1 MNRYHPIANPN
12 RDLTIN
18 GTTIRHL
25 YIDDRIWVHNADL
38 ADAIG
43 ALAKG
48 SLLTGVSAKWKRKW
62 REDLGGGKATRAA
75 TYLVAEGLLQRSM
88 SMKRYSD
95 SYPRLREAINQIR
108 TLEAERRT
116 KHAEALT
123 TATPGAAP
131 KEEPT
136 LPLKLDP
143 MEKALAEAL
152 ADEAS
157 EALADEASEALQ
169 ESAEVLDRVEKA
181 KKSLAPLTPAALR
194 NANLGKRQ
202 RQVRERMSQI
212 QHLLDLMYED
222 LVDAAI
228 EKDITL

>member
-1 MNRYHPIANPN
+1 MNTYYPIAAPDTN
-12 RDLTIN
+12 LTIN
-18 GTTIRHL
+18 GTPIRHI
-25 YIDDRIWVHNADL
+25 YSGDRIWVHNADL
-38 ADAIG
+38 ATAIG

-48 SLLTGVSAKWKRKW
+48 CLLTGVSAKWKRKW

-88 SMKRYSD
+88 SMKRDSD
-95 SYPRLREAINQIR
+95 SYPRLRDAINQIR
-108 TLEAERRT
+108 ELEASRRSQ
-116 KHAEALT
+116 HAEALT
-123 TATPGAAP
+123 ATADASAT

-136 LPLKLDP
+136 LPIKLDP
-143 MEKALAEAL
+143 MEKALTKAL

-157 EALADEASEALQ
+157 EAPQ
-169 ESAEVLDRVEKA
+169 ESAEVLDRVEEA
-181 KKSLAPLTPAALR
+181 KKSLAPFTPAALR

-212 QHLLDLMYED
+212 QHLLDLMHED

-228 EKDITL
+228 EKDITN

>member
-1 MNRYHPIANPN
+1 MNRYHPIANPD

-38 ADAIG
+38 AEAIG

-48 SLLTGVSAKWKRKW
+48 SLLIGVSAKWKRKW
-62 REDLGGGKATRAA
+62 REDLGGGKATRAV

-88 SMKRYSD
+88 SMKRDSD
-95 SYPRLREAINQIR
+95 SYPRLRDAIDQIS

-116 KHAEALT
+116 QHAEALT
-123 TATPGAAP
+123 TAAHGADP
-131 KEEPT
+131 KDEPT
-136 LPLKLDP
+136 LPIT
-143 MEKALAEAL
+143 LAKPPAL
-152 ADEAS
+152 ADEAAEVPQHS
-157 EALADEASEALQ
+157 A
-169 ESAEVLDRVEKA
+169 AEVLGRVEEA
-181 KKSLAPLTPAALR
+181 KKSLAPLTPANLR
-194 NANLGKRQ
+194 STNLGKRQ

-212 QHLLDLMYED
+212 QHLLDLMAED

-228 EKDITL
+228 ENPITN

>member
-1 MNRYHPIANPN
+1 MNRYHPIAAPDT
-12 RDLTIN
+12 DLTIN
-18 GTTIRHL
+18 GTPIRHI
-25 YIDDRIWVHNADL
+25 YDADRIWVHNTDIAE
-38 ADAIG
+38 AIG

-88 SMKRYSD
+88 SMKRDSD

-116 KHAEALT
+116 QHAAALT
-123 TATPGAAP
+123 TTAHGPDP
-131 KEEPT
+131 KDEPT
-136 LPLKLDP
+136 LPMTLTEP
-143 MEKALAEAL
+143 PALTDEVAEAP
-152 ADEAS
+152 
-157 EALADEASEALQ
+157 Q
-169 ESAEVLDRVEKA
+169 ESAEVLGRVEEA
-181 KKSLAPLTPAALR
+181 KKSLAPFTPAALR

-202 RQVRERMSQI
+202 RQIRERMSQI
-212 QHLLDLMYED
+212 QHLLDLMAED

>member
-1 MNRYHPIANPN
+1 MNRYHPIAAPDT
-12 RDLTIN
+12 DLTIN
-18 GTTIRHL
+18 GTPIRHI
-25 YIDDRIWVHNADL
+25 YDADRIWVHNADL
-38 ADAIG
+38 AEAIG

-48 SLLTGVSAKWKRKW
+48 CLLSGVSNKWKRKW

-88 SMKRYSD
+88 SMKRDSA
-95 SYPRLREAINQIR
+95 SYPRLREAIDQIR

-116 KHAEALT
+116 QHAAALT
-123 TATPGAAP
+123 TAVPGAAP

-136 LPLKLDP
+136 LPMTLTEP
-143 MEKALAEAL
+143 PAL
-152 ADEAS
+152 ADKAAEAP
-157 EALADEASEALQ
+157 Q
-169 ESAEVLDRVEKA
+169 ESAKVLDRVEEA
-181 KKSLAPLTPAALR
+181 KKSLAPFTPAALR
-194 NANLGKRQ
+194 NSNLGKRQ

-228 EKDITL
+228 EKDITI

>member
-1 MNRYHPIANPN
+1 MNRYHPIANPD

-18 GTTIRHL
+18 GTPIRHL

-38 ADAIG
+38 AEAIG

-48 SLLTGVSAKWKRKW
+48 SLLIGVSAKWKRKW
-62 REDLGGGKATRAA
+62 REDLGGGKATRAV

-88 SMKRYSD
+88 SMKRDSD
-95 SYPRLREAINQIR
+95 SYPRLRDAIDQIS

-116 KHAEALT
+116 QHAEALT
-123 TATPGAAP
+123 TAAHGAYP
-131 KEEPT
+131 KDEPT
-136 LPLKLDP
+136 LPIT
-143 MEKALAEAL
+143 LAKPPAL
-152 ADEAS
+152 ADEAA
-157 EALADEASEALQ
+157 EAPQ
-169 ESAEVLDRVEKA
+169 ESAEVLGRVEEA
-181 KKSLAPLTPAALR
+181 KKSLAPFTPAALR

-228 EKDITL
+228 ENPITN

>member
-1 MNRYHPIANPN
+1 MNRYHPIAAPDT
-12 RDLTIN
+12 DLTIN
-18 GTTIRHL
+18 GTTVRHI
-25 YIDDRIWVHNADL
+25 YDADRVWVHNADL
-38 ADAIG
+38 AEAIG

-48 SLLTGVSAKWKRKW
+48 SLFSGVSAKWKRKW

-75 TYLVAEGLLQRSM
+75 TYMTTEGLLQRSM
-88 SMKRYSD
+88 SMKRDSD
-95 SYPRLREAINQIR
+95 RYPRLREAIDQIR

-116 KHAEALT
+116 QHAEALT

-136 LPLKLDP
+136 LPMTLTEP
-143 MEKALAEAL
+143 PALTAEA
-152 ADEAS
+152 AES
-157 EALADEASEALQ
+157 PQ
-169 ESAEVLDRVEKA
+169 ESAEVLGRVEEA
-181 KKSLAPLTPAALR
+181 KKSLAPFTPAALR

-228 EKDITL
+228 EKDVTL

>member
-1 MNRYHPIANPN
+1 MNRYHPIANPD

-18 GTTIRHL
+18 GTPIRHI
-25 YIDDRIWVHNADL
+25 YDADRIWVHNTDIAE
-38 ADAIG
+38 AIG

-75 TYLVAEGLLQRSM
+75 TYMTTEGLLQRSM
-88 SMKRYSD
+88 SMKRDSD
-95 SYPRLREAINQIR
+95 SYPRLREAIDQIR

-116 KHAEALT
+116 QHAEALT

-136 LPLKLDP
+136 LPMTLTQP
-143 MEKALAEAL
+143 PAL
-152 ADEAS
+152 ADKAAEAP
-157 EALADEASEALQ
+157 Q

-181 KKSLAPLTPAALR
+181 KKSLAPLTPATLR
-194 NANLGKRQ
+194 SAKLGKRQ

-212 QHLLDLMYED
+212 QHLLDLMAED

>member
-1 MNRYHPIANPN
+1 MNRYHPIAAPDT
-12 RDLTIN
+12 DLTIN
-18 GTTIRHL
+18 GTTVRHI
-25 YIDDRIWVHNADL
+25 YDADRVWVHNADL
-38 ADAIG
+38 AEAIG

-75 TYLVAEGLLQRSM
+75 TYMTTEGLLQRSM
-88 SMKRYSD
+88 SMKRDSD
-95 SYPRLREAINQIR
+95 SYPRLREAIDQIR

-116 KHAEALT
+116 QHAEALT
-123 TATPGAAP
+123 TAAHGAAP

-136 LPLKLDP
+136 LPLKL
-143 MEKALAEAL
+143 AQHAEAL
-152 ADEAS
+152 ADEAT
-157 EALADEASEALQ
+157 EAPQ
-169 ESAEVLDRVEKA
+169 ESAEVLDRIEQA
-181 KKSLAPLTPAALR
+181 MKSLRPLTPAALR

-202 RQVRERMSQI
+202 RQIRERMSQI
-212 QHLLDLMYED
+212 QHLLDLMHED

>member
-1 MNRYHPIANPN
+1 MNSYYPTTSPD
-12 RDLTIN
+12 RDLIIN
-18 GTTIRHL
+18 GTAIRHI
-25 YIDDRIWVHNADL
+25 YDADRIWVHNADL
-38 ADAIG
+38 AEAIG

-48 SLLTGVSAKWKRKW
+48 CLLSGVSNKWKRKW

-88 SMKRYSD
+88 SMKRDSD
-95 SYPRLREAINQIR
+95 SYPRLREAIDQIR

-116 KHAEALT
+116 QHAEALT
-123 TATPGAAP
+123 ATADSSAT

-143 MEKALAEAL
+143 LEKALA
-152 ADEAS
+152 

-169 ESAEVLDRVEKA
+169 ESAEVLERVEEA
-181 KKSLAPLTPAALR
+181 KKSLAPFTPAALR

-212 QHLLDLMYED
+212 QHLLDLLYED
-222 LVDAAI
+222 LVDAAL
-228 EKDITL
+228 EKDITN

>member
-1 MNRYHPIANPN
+1 MNRYHPIANPD
-12 RDLTIN
+12 RDLIIK
-18 GTTIRHL
+18 GTPIRHI
-25 YIDDRIWVHNADL
+25 YDADRIWVHNTDIAE
-38 ADAIG
+38 AIG

-48 SLLTGVSAKWKRKW
+48 SLLTGVSAKWKSKW

-75 TYLVAEGLLQRSM
+75 TYMTTEGLLQRSM
-88 SMKRYSD
+88 SMKRDSD
-95 SYPRLREAINQIR
+95 SYPRLREAIDQIR

-116 KHAEALT
+116 QHAEALT
-123 TATPGAAP
+123 TAAHGAAP

-136 LPLKLDP
+136 LPMTLTAP
-143 MEKALAEAL
+143 PAL
-152 ADEAS
+152 ADEVA
-157 EALADEASEALQ
+157 EAPQ
-169 ESAEVLDRVEKA
+169 ESAEVLDRVEQA
-181 KKSLAPLTPAALR
+181 MKSLAPFTPAALR

-228 EKDITL
+228 EKDVTL

>member
-1 MNRYHPIANPN
+1 MSTYYPIAAPDT
-12 RDLTIN
+12 DLTIN
-18 GTTIRHL
+18 GTPIRHL

-48 SLLTGVSAKWKRKW
+48 CLLSGVSNKWKRKW

-75 TYLVAEGLLQRSM
+75 TYMTHEGLLQRSM
-88 SMKRYSD
+88 SMKRDSD
-95 SYPRLREAINQIR
+95 SYPRLREAIDQIH

-116 KHAEALT
+116 QHAEALT
-123 TATPGAAP
+123 TAAHGADP
-131 KEEPT
+131 KDEPT
-136 LPLKLDP
+136 LPMTFTQP
-143 MEKALAEAL
+143 PALAAEVA
-152 ADEAS
+152 
-157 EALADEASEALQ
+157 EALQ
-169 ESAEVLDRVEKA
+169 ESAEVLERVEEA
-181 KKSLAPLTPAALR
+181 KKSLAPFTPAALR

>member
-1 MNRYHPIANPN
+1 MNRYHPIANPD
-12 RDLTIN
+12 RDLIIN

-38 ADAIG
+38 AEAIG

-62 REDLGGGKATRAA
+62 REDLGGGKASRAV

-88 SMKRYSD
+88 SMKRDSD
-95 SYPRLREAINQIR
+95 SYPRLSEAIDQIR

-116 KHAEALT
+116 QHAEALT
-123 TATPGAAP
+123 TATPGTAP

-136 LPLKLDP
+136 LPMTLTAP
-143 MEKALAEAL
+143 PAL
-152 ADEAS
+152 ADKAAEAP
-157 EALADEASEALQ
+157 Q
-169 ESAEVLDRVEKA
+169 ESVEVLDRVEEA
-181 KKSLAPLTPAALR
+181 KKNLAPFTPAALR

>member
-1 MNRYHPIANPN
+1 MNRYHPIAAPDT
-12 RDLTIN
+12 DLTIN

-25 YIDDRIWVHNADL
+25 YDADRIWVHNADL
-38 ADAIG
+38 AEAIG

-48 SLLTGVSAKWKRKW
+48 SLLTGVSTKWKRKW

-75 TYLVAEGLLQRSM
+75 TYMTTEGLLQRSM
-88 SMKRYSD
+88 SMKRDSD

-116 KHAEALT
+116 QHAAALT
-123 TATPGAAP
+123 TAAHGADP
-131 KEEPT
+131 KDEPT
-136 LPLKLDP
+136 LPMTLTQP
-143 MEKALAEAL
+143 PALTAEA
-152 ADEAS
+152 AES
-157 EALADEASEALQ
+157 PQ
-169 ESAEVLDRVEKA
+169 ESAEVLERVERA
-181 KKSLAPLTPAALR
+181 MKSLGPLTPANLR
-194 NANLGKRQ
+194 SANLGKRQ

>member
-1 MNRYHPIANPN
+1 MNRYHPIANPG

-18 GTTIRHL
+18 GTPIRHL

-38 ADAIG
+38 AEAIG

-48 SLLTGVSAKWKRKW
+48 SLLIGVSAKWKRKW
-62 REDLGGGKATRAA
+62 REDLGGGKATRAV

-88 SMKRYSD
+88 SMKRDSD
-95 SYPRLREAINQIR
+95 SYPRLREAIDQIC

-116 KHAEALT
+116 QHAEALT
-123 TATPGAAP
+123 TAVPGVAP

-136 LPLKLDP
+136 LPI
-143 MEKALAEAL
+143 ALTKPAEAL
-152 ADEAS
+152 ADEAT
-157 EALADEASEALQ
+157 EAPQ
-169 ESAEVLDRVEKA
+169 EPAEVLERVEEA
-181 KKSLAPLTPAALR
+181 KKSLAPLTPANLR
-194 NANLGKRQ
+194 SANLGKRQ

-228 EKDITL
+228 ENPITN

>member
-1 MNRYHPIANPN
+1 MNRYHPIAAPDT
-12 RDLTIN
+12 DLTIN

-25 YIDDRIWVHNADL
+25 YDADRIWVHNADL

-75 TYLVAEGLLQRSM
+75 TYMTTEGLIQRSM
-88 SMKRYSD
+88 SMKRDSD

-116 KHAEALT
+116 QHAEALT
-123 TATPGAAP
+123 TAAHGADP

-136 LPLKLDP
+136 LPMAFTQP
-143 MEKALAEAL
+143 PALAAEA
-152 ADEAS
+152 AEAP
-157 EALADEASEALQ
+157 Q
-169 ESAEVLDRVEKA
+169 ESVEEVLGRVEEA
-181 KKSLAPLTPAALR
+181 KKSLAPFTPAALR

>member
-1 MNRYHPIANPN
+1 MNRYHPIANPD

-18 GTTIRHL
+18 GTTIRHI
-25 YIDDRIWVHNADL
+25 YDDDRIWVHNADL
-38 ADAIG
+38 AEAIG

-88 SMKRYSD
+88 SMKRDSD
-95 SYPRLREAINQIR
+95 SYPRLRDAIDQIR

-116 KHAEALT
+116 QHAEALT
-123 TATPGAAP
+123 TAAHGADP

-136 LPLKLDP
+136 LPMTLTQP
-143 MEKALAEAL
+143 QALAAEA
-152 ADEAS
+152 AES
-157 EALADEASEALQ
+157 PQ
-169 ESAEVLDRVEKA
+169 ESVEEVLGRVEEA
-181 KKSLAPLTPAALR
+181 KKSLAPFTPAALR

-212 QHLLDLMYED
+212 QHLLDLMAED

-228 EKDITL
+228 ENPITN

>member
-1 MNRYHPIANPN
+1 MNRYHPIANPD

-18 GTTIRHL
+18 GTTIRHI
-25 YIDDRIWVHNADL
+25 YDDDRIWVHNADL
-38 ADAIG
+38 AEAIG

-62 REDLGGGKATRAA
+62 REDPGGGKATRAA

-88 SMKRYSD
+88 SMKRDSD
-95 SYPRLREAINQIR
+95 SYPRLRDAIDQIR

-116 KHAEALT
+116 QHAEALT
-123 TATPGAAP
+123 TAAHGADP

-136 LPLKLDP
+136 LPMTLTQP
-143 MEKALAEAL
+143 QALAAEA
-152 ADEAS
+152 AES
-157 EALADEASEALQ
+157 PQ
-169 ESAEVLDRVEKA
+169 ESVEEVLGRVEEA
-181 KKSLAPLTPAALR
+181 KKSLAPFTPAALR

-212 QHLLDLMYED
+212 QHLLDLMAED

-228 EKDITL
+228 ENPITN

>member
-1 MNRYHPIANPN
+1 MNRYHPIANPD

-18 GTTIRHL
+18 GTPIRHI
-25 YIDDRIWVHNADL
+25 YDADRIWVHNADL
-38 ADAIG
+38 AEAIG

-88 SMKRYSD
+88 SMKRDND
-95 SYPRLREAINQIR
+95 SYPRLRDAIDQIR

-116 KHAEALT
+116 QHAEALP
-123 TATPGAAP
+123 TAAHGAAP
-131 KEEPT
+131 KDEPT
-136 LPLKLDP
+136 LPMSFTQP
-143 MEKALAEAL
+143 PAL
-152 ADEAS
+152 ADEAA
-157 EALADEASEALQ
+157 EAPQ
-169 ESAEVLDRVEKA
+169 ESVAEVLGCVEEA
-181 KKSLAPLTPAALR
+181 KKSLAPVTPAALR

-228 EKDITL
+228 ENPITN

>member
-1 MNRYHPIANPN
+1 MNRYHPIAAPDT
-12 RDLTIN
+12 DLTIN

-25 YIDDRIWVHNADL
+25 YDADRIWVHNADL
-38 ADAIG
+38 AEAIG

-48 SLLTGVSAKWKRKW
+48 SLLTGVSTKWKRKW

-75 TYLVAEGLLQRSM
+75 TYMTTEGLLQRSM
-88 SMKRYSD
+88 SMKRDSD
-95 SYPRLREAINQIR
+95 SYPRLREAIDQIR

-116 KHAEALT
+116 QHAAVLT
-123 TATPGAAP
+123 TAAHGADP
-131 KEEPT
+131 KDEPT
-136 LPLKLDP
+136 LPLKL
-143 MEKALAEAL
+143 AQHAEAL
-152 ADEAS
+152 ADEAT
-157 EALADEASEALQ
+157 EAPQ
-169 ESAEVLDRVEKA
+169 ESAEVLERVEEA
-181 KKSLAPLTPAALR
+181 KKSLAPFTPAALR

-228 EKDITL
+228 EKDVTL

>member
-1 MNRYHPIANPN
+1 MSIYYPVASPDT
-12 RDLTIN
+12 DLTIN
-18 GTTIRHL
+18 GTPIRHL

-38 ADAIG
+38 ATAIG

-48 SLLTGVSAKWKRKW
+48 CLLSEVSPKWKRKW

-88 SMKRYSD
+88 SMKRDSD
-95 SYPRLREAINQIR
+95 SYPRLRDAINQIR
-108 TLEAERRT
+108 ELEASRRSQ
-116 KHAEALT
+116 HAEALT
-123 TATPGAAP
+123 ATADASAT

-136 LPLKLDP
+136 LPIKLDP
-143 MEKALAEAL
+143 MEKALTKAL
-152 ADEAS
+152 ADEAA
-157 EALADEASEALQ
+157 EAPQ

-181 KKSLAPLTPAALR
+181 KKSLAPLTPANLR
-194 NANLGKRQ
+194 SANLGKRQ

-228 EKDITL
+228 EKDITN

>member
-1 MNRYHPIANPN
+1 MNRYHPIANPD

-18 GTTIRHL
+18 GTPIRHI
-25 YIDDRIWVHNADL
+25 YDADRIWVHNADL

-48 SLLTGVSAKWKRKW
+48 SLLTGVSPKWKRKW

-75 TYLVAEGLLQRSM
+75 TYLVTEGLLQRSM
-88 SMKRYSD
+88 SMKRDSD

-108 TLEAERRT
+108 AIEAERRT
-116 KHAEALT
+116 QHAEALT
-123 TATPGAAP
+123 TSAHGADP
-131 KEEPT
+131 KDEPT
-136 LPLKLDP
+136 LPMTLTQP
-143 MEKALAEAL
+143 PALTAEA
-152 ADEAS
+152 AES
-157 EALADEASEALQ
+157 PQ
-169 ESAEVLDRVEKA
+169 ESAEVLGRVEEA
-181 KKSLAPLTPAALR
+181 KKSLAPFTPAALR

-212 QHLLDLMYED
+212 QHLLDLMAED

>member
-1 MNRYHPIANPN
+1 MNRYHPITAPDT
-12 RDLTIN
+12 DLTIN

-25 YIDDRIWVHNADL
+25 YDADRIWVHNADL

-75 TYLVAEGLLQRSM
+75 TYMTTEGLLQRSM
-88 SMKRYSD
+88 SMKRDSD

-108 TLEAERRT
+108 TLEAERRIQ
-116 KHAEALT
+116 HAATLT
-123 TATPGAAP
+123 TAAHGADP
-131 KEEPT
+131 KDEPT
-136 LPLKLDP
+136 LPMTLTEP
-143 MEKALAEAL
+143 PAL
-152 ADEAS
+152 ADKAAEAP
-157 EALADEASEALQ
+157 Q
-169 ESAEVLDRVEKA
+169 ESAEVLGRVEEA
-181 KKSLAPLTPAALR
+181 KKSLAPFTPAALR

-202 RQVRERMSQI
+202 RQIRERMSQI

>member
-1 MNRYHPIANPN
+1 MNRYHPIAAPDTN
-12 RDLTIN
+12 LTIN
-18 GTTIRHL
+18 GTPIRHI
-25 YIDDRIWVHNADL
+25 YDADRIWVHNTDIAE
-38 ADAIG
+38 AIG

-48 SLLTGVSAKWKRKW
+48 SLLTGVSNKWKRKW

-75 TYLVAEGLLQRSM
+75 TYMTTEGLLQRSM
-88 SMKRYSD
+88 SMKRDSD

-108 TLEAERRT
+108 ELEASRRSQ
-116 KHAEALT
+116 HAEALT
-123 TATPGAAP
+123 ATADASAT

-136 LPLKLDP
+136 LPMTLTEP
-143 MEKALAEAL
+143 PAL

-157 EALADEASEALQ
+157 EAPQ
-169 ESAEVLDRVEKA
+169 ESAEVLDRVEEA
-181 KKSLAPLTPAALR
+181 KKSLAPFTPAALR

-212 QHLLDLMYED
+212 QHLLDLMAED

>member
-1 MNRYHPIANPN
+1 MNRYHPIANPD

-18 GTTIRHL
+18 GTPIRHI
-25 YIDDRIWVHNADL
+25 YDADRIWVHNTDL
-38 ADAIG
+38 AEAIG

-75 TYLVAEGLLQRSM
+75 TYLVAEGLLQRSLK
-88 SMKRYSD
+88 MKRDSD
-95 SYPRLREAINQIR
+95 SYPRLRAAIDQIR

-116 KHAEALT
+116 QHAAALT
-123 TATPGAAP
+123 TAVPAPAP
-131 KEEPT
+131 KDEPT
-136 LPLKLDP
+136 LPLKL
-143 MEKALAEAL
+143 AQHAEAL
-152 ADEAS
+152 ADEAT
-157 EALADEASEALQ
+157 EAPQ
-169 ESAEVLDRVEKA
+169 ESAEVLDRVEEA
-181 KKSLAPLTPAALR
+181 KKSLAPFTPAALR

>member
-1 MNRYHPIANPN
+1 MNRYHPIANPG

-18 GTTIRHL
+18 GTPIRHL

-38 ADAIG
+38 AEAIG

-48 SLLTGVSAKWKRKW
+48 SLLIGVSAKWKRKW
-62 REDLGGGKATRAA
+62 REDLGGGKATRAV

-88 SMKRYSD
+88 SMKRDSD
-95 SYPRLREAINQIR
+95 SYPRLRDAIDQIS

-116 KHAEALT
+116 QHAEALT
-123 TATPGAAP
+123 TAAHGTDP
-131 KEEPT
+131 KDEPT
-136 LPLKLDP
+136 LPIT
-143 MEKALAEAL
+143 LAKPPAL
-152 ADEAS
+152 ADEAA
-157 EALADEASEALQ
+157 EAPQ
-169 ESAEVLDRVEKA
+169 ESAEVLGRVEEA
-181 KKSLAPLTPAALR
+181 KKSLAPFTPAALR

-228 EKDITL
+228 EKPITN

>member
-1 MNRYHPIANPN
+1 MSTYYPIAAPDT
-12 RDLTIN
+12 DLTIN

-38 ADAIG
+38 AEAIG

-48 SLLTGVSAKWKRKW
+48 CLLSGVSNKWKRKW
-62 REDLGGGKATRAA
+62 REDLGGGKATRAV
-75 TYLVAEGLLQRSM
+75 TYLVAEGLLQRST
-88 SMKRYSD
+88 SMKRDSD
-95 SYPRLREAINQIR
+95 SYPRLREAIDQIR
-108 TLEAERRT
+108 SLEAERRT
-116 KHAEALT
+116 QHAEALT
-123 TATPGAAP
+123 TATPGTAP

-136 LPLKLDP
+136 LPMTLTEP
-143 MEKALAEAL
+143 PAL
-152 ADEAS
+152 ADEVA
-157 EALADEASEALQ
+157 EAPQ
-169 ESAEVLDRVEKA
+169 ESAEVLDRVEEA
-181 KKSLAPLTPAALR
+181 KKSLAPFTPAALR

-202 RQVRERMSQI
+202 RQIRERMSQI

>member
-1 MNRYHPIANPN
+1 MNRYHPIISPD

-18 GTTIRHL
+18 GTPIRHI
-25 YIDDRIWVHNADL
+25 YDADRIWVHNADL

-88 SMKRYSD
+88 SMKRDSD
-95 SYPRLREAINQIR
+95 SYPRLREAIDQIR
-108 TLEAERRT
+108 TIEAERRT
-116 KHAEALT
+116 QHAEALT
-123 TATPGAAP
+123 TAAHGAAP

-136 LPLKLDP
+136 LPMSFP
-143 MEKALAEAL
+143 QPPAL
-152 ADEAS
+152 ADEAA
-157 EALADEASEALQ
+157 EVPQ
-169 ESAEVLDRVEKA
+169 ESVAEVLDRVEEA
-181 KKSLAPLTPAALR
+181 KKSLAPFTPAALR

-212 QHLLDLMYED
+212 QHLLDLMAED

-228 EKDITL
+228 ENPITN